1 MKKNIITG
9 AESENWPNVIGAT
22 INATPEQA
30 QADGWRDVPPQP
42 PLEAGYTRISATF
55 GEGLDGVTGA
65 WTVVDRATA
74 EIEAEA
80 EQARL
85 ASLVPLMG
93 QAHLFRALL
102 QRHFGAGAE
111 VNRAITAD
119 AVTGYFA
126 TATGLSGDDV
136 RDGVLLKELFE
147 TLAAWNGTGE
157 TWTLFEK
164 YGEVV
169 P

>member
-1 MKKNIITG
+1 VDYDTG
-9 AESENWPNVIGAT
+9 EAT
-22 INATPEQA
+22 YI
-30 QADGWRDVPPQP
+30 
-42 PLEAGYTRISATF
+42 
-55 GEGLDGVTGA
+55 
-65 WTVVDRATA
+65 DRATA

-102 QRHFGAGAE
+102 QRNFGAGAE

-147 TLAAWNGTGE
+147 TLANWNGTGE

-164 YGEVV
+164 YGEVI

>member
-1 MKKNIITG
+1 MTIQDIIESVTEQDSYRRDAEIKRRIAEWAESKLPALQAGYERTITG
-9 AESENWPNVIGAT
+9 VDYDTGEAT
-22 INATPEQA
+22 YI
-30 QADGWRDVPPQP
+30 
-42 PLEAGYTRISATF
+42 
-55 GEGLDGVTGA
+55 
-65 WTVVDRATA
+65 DRATA

-102 QRHFGAGAE
+102 QRNFGAGAE

-147 TLAAWNGTGE
+147 TLANWNGTGE

-164 YGEVV
+164 YGEVI